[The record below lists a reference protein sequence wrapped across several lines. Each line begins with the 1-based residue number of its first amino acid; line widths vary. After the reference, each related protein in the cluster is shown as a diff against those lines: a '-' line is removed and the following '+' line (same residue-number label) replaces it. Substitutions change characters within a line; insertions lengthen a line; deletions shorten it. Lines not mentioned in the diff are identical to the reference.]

1 MLKKVLYPGREEPNT
16 MYVKLFG
23 ERKLVYH
30 HTNYYFKM
38 QMIPKKDISE
48 ILLFINSLKKFCG
61 IVTILFLMGYV
72 DYLKA
77 TCLLTTLYSEHV
89 KK

>member
-1 MLKKVLYPGREEPNT
+1 MMLKKVLYPGREEPNT

-48 ILLFINSLKKFCG
+48 ILLFINPHKKF
-61 IVTILFLMGYV
+61 
-72 DYLKA
+72 
-77 TCLLTTLYSEHV
+77 LLNCDNLIFDGLLV
-89 KK
+89 MLII

>member
-1 MLKKVLYPGREEPNT
+1 
-16 MYVKLFG
+16 
-23 ERKLVYH
+23 
-30 HTNYYFKM
+30 M
-38 QMIPKKDISE
+38 QMKRKKDISE

-61 IVTILFLMGYV
+61 IVTILFLTGYV

-77 TCLLTTLYSEHV
+77 TCLLTTIYSEHV